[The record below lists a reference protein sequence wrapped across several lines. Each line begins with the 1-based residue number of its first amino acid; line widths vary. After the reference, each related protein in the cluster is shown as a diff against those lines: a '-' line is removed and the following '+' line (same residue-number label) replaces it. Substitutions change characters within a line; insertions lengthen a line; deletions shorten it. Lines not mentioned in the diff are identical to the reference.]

1 MVALLRSK
9 AMNALE
15 ELSLKSLTESRFWL
29 LGIAAGLM
37 AIHLTLTLHHGSPDL
52 QAISFLFW
60 FVVSSLVWQKRD
72 RLNLESGIFP
82 SLLGLMIIAAVLLK
96 SATLPTSNFL
106 GVSPFISGIGLAL
119 VASGFRGFK
128 LYWRELLILFFL
140 GVPKVI
146 LWPVI
151 DISGLTARFATF
163 ILWYSGFEA
172 SRRGFEVIMPGGGV
186 NVNMG
191 CSGFAGMFYLLGFAV
206 LFLILFPLK
215 KLHKKILV
223 LGASVAIAFV
233 VNGFRVAIMALF
245 ANAQDE
251 EGLHYWHVGEGSLI
265 FMMISVGLLG
275 LLCWF
280 LLRQEEPSSDE
291 VLEQ

>member
-1 MVALLRSK
+1 MIRLDS
-9 AMNALE
+9 
-15 ELSLKSLTESRFWL
+15 LSLKSLTESRFWL

-37 AIHLTLTLHHGSPDL
+37 AIHLTLILHHGSRDL

-60 FVVSSLVWQKRD
+60 FAAASLIWQKRD
-72 RLNLESGIFP
+72 RLNLESGVFS
-82 SLLGLMIIAAVLLK
+82 SLLGLLIIAAVLLK
-96 SATLPTSNFL
+96 SSTLATSNFL
-106 GVSPFISGIGLAL
+106 GVSPFISGLGLTL
-119 VASGFRGFK
+119 LASGFRGFK
-128 LYWRELLILFFL
+128 FYWRELLILFFL
-140 GVPKVI
+140 GVPKVLI
-146 LWPVI
+146 WPVI

-172 SRRGFEVIMPGGGV
+172 SRRGFEVIMPGGGI

-215 KLHKKILV
+215 KLEKKMLV
-223 LGASVAIAFV
+223 LSASVVIAFV

-245 ANAQDE
+245 ANAQNQ

-265 FMMISVGLLG
+265 FMMISVGLFG

-280 LLRQEEPSSDE
+280 LLRQEEPQPE
-291 VLEQ
+291 EILKQ

>member
-1 MVALLRSK
+1 
-9 AMNALE
+9 
-15 ELSLKSLTESRFWL
+15 
-29 LGIAAGLM
+29 
-37 AIHLTLTLHHGSPDL
+37 
-52 QAISFLFW
+52 
-60 FVVSSLVWQKRD
+60 
-72 RLNLESGIFP
+72 
-82 SLLGLMIIAAVLLK
+82 
-96 SATLPTSNFL
+96 
-106 GVSPFISGIGLAL
+106 
-119 VASGFRGFK
+119 
-128 LYWRELLILFFL
+128 
-140 GVPKVI
+140 
-146 LWPVI
+146 
-151 DISGLTARFATF
+151 
-163 ILWYSGFEA
+163 
-172 SRRGFEVIMPGGGV
+172 
-186 NVNMG
+186 
-191 CSGFAGMFYLLGFAV
+191 
-206 LFLILFPLK
+206 LK